1 MDVQAD
7 WLRSLGL
14 AGPVGYC
21 SFEARASE
29 VPRLMV
35 RVGRQTRLRRIQT
48 KHVFH

>member
-29 VPRLMV
+29 E
-35 RVGRQTRLRRIQT
+35 
-48 KHVFH
+48 